1 MDGQAFG
8 GALSFVLLIA
18 LPLLFAITLH
28 EAAHGWVAR
37 LFGDQT
43 AQLLGRVSLNPAR
56 HIDPVGTIILPLG
69 MIFLSASVGGVPFI
83 FGWAKPVPVNW
94 ANLSKP
100 RLGKACVAF
109 SGSAANFLM
118 AVMWGMIAAFAGSHL
133 NNSVGFAQQASQF
146 FYLSGKLGVTINV
159 VLGFLN
165 LLPIPPLDGARVVS
179 AIIPPRWDY
188 YYSRLEPY
196 GIWILL
202 ALLLFGGLSYILFP
216 FVSWLSGAIFAFFQL

>member
-8 GALSFVLLIA
+8 GVFGFVLLIT
-18 LPLLFAITLH
+18 LPLLFAVTLH

-43 AQLLGRVSLNPAR
+43 AFLLGRVSLNPAR
-56 HIDPVGTIILPLG
+56 HIDPFGTVILPLG
-69 MIFLSASVGGVPFI
+69 MILLSASVGGVPFI

-94 ANLSKP
+94 ANLGKP

-109 SGSAANFLM
+109 AGPAANFAM
-118 AVMWGMIAAFAGSHL
+118 ALLWAVVASFSMAHL
-133 NNSVGFAQQASQF
+133 DSSSGFSQQAAQF

-159 VLGFLN
+159 VLGLLN
-165 LLPIPPLDGARVVS
+165 LLPIPPLDGSRVVS
-179 AIIPPRWDY
+179 ALIPPRWDY

-202 ALLLFGGLSYILFP
+202 ALILFGGLSYILFP
-216 FVSWLSGAIFAFFQL
+216 FVNWMAGGIFAFFQL